1 MTAGIFEKFISYEN
15 FWSAFQ
21 RVAAKNSAAGVDGI
35 TVDTYR
41 GRATQRINAL
51 IRQIQDRTYLPK
63 PVKSFHRPKFN
74 EENEWRELG
83 LPAVSDKIVQA
94 ALLQV
99 VEPIAEKLFL
109 DTSYG
114 YRRGKGHYKA
124 LRRVEHN
131 LTNAKCSWV
140 ANRDIDNFFDT
151 LNHER
156 LLKQFSGLVDYD
168 DRLVELVALWCR
180 MGIVDK
186 SGKWRNVQAGVRQG
200 QVISPL
206 LANLYLHPL
215 DEFAA
220 SHGWA
225 WVRYADDY
233 VVMTKTESEAET
245 ADQVII
251 EFLHKELSLQVNPG
265 DDAVSS
271 LDNGFDF
278 LGVRFHGSARSIAP
292 DKISK
297 IDKKIKWHLSEKNN
311 ASLEGV
317 LDRLEQMVQGW
328 LRYYA
333 FLDPTEEFEKF
344 DLLIQEHVQSLAAQ
358 RISRQAWDKNLP
370 EGLTLPR
377 LLGHHDLL
385 ARRKAL
391 EAIWRRA
398 IELDEAKKNPLKTA
412 DNKVSGQRRRF
423 RRERI
428 ASGEVFV
435 LNPGCFVGK
444 HSARII
450 VRKERR
456 IIAEIPV
463 IKLKCLTVAA
473 HGIALSSDVINLC
486 VEKGI
491 PIHFVNNF
499 GNICAMATPPGGASS
514 DVAVLQIQKR
524 DLPTGLILAR
534 MFVYGKLK
542 NQFSVLKYYGKYR
555 KRNGNSY
562 GALID
567 ERSGYLSDLVRKA
580 KNLPIGDEPEK
591 FRQQLMGI
599 EGAFGAEYWG
609 LLKHILKDGISFSGR
624 QRRGAQDLVNNLLN
638 YGYGILYGRTLNAV
652 TCAGLN
658 PTGSFLHAYQSRKP
672 TLVYDLVEEFRADV
686 VDRSVFSLLNR
697 GCAFALDRDGLLD
710 RAAKQKLTQA
720 VLSRLGAE
728 VSFCGKKLTLEEVIR
743 HQAQNIRQHL
753 AGTRQYRPYLSRW

>member
-1 MTAGIFEKFISYEN
+1 MTATIFDKFASFEN
-15 FWSAFQ
+15 FWAAFQ
-21 RVAAKNSAAGVDGI
+21 KVAAKNSAGGIDGT
-35 TVDTYR
+35 TVETYQK
-41 GRATQRINAL
+41 RAKQRINAL
-51 IRQIQDRTYLPK
+51 ITQIQDRTYLPK
-63 PVKSFHRPKFN
+63 PVKSFHQPKFN
-74 EENEWRELG
+74 KDNEWRELG

-114 YRRGKGHYKA
+114 YRQGKGHYKA

-140 ANRDIDNFFDT
+140 VNRDIDNFFDT
-151 LNHER
+151 LNHQK
-156 LLKQFSGLVDYD
+156 LLNRFSELVAHDE
-168 DRLVELVALWCR
+168 RLVELVALWCR

-186 SGKWRNVQAGVRQG
+186 AGKWRNVQAGIRQG

-220 SHGWA
+220 SQGWA

-233 VVMTKTESEAET
+233 LIMTRSQSEAET
-245 ADQVII
+245 ADQVAI
-251 EFLHKELSLQVNPG
+251 EFLNKKLSLEVNPG
-265 DDAVSS
+265 DGAVSS
-271 LDNGFDF
+271 LEKGFDF
-278 LGVRFHGSARSIAP
+278 LGVRFHGNTRSIAP
-292 DKISK
+292 DKIGK
-297 IDKKIKWHLSEKNN
+297 IEKKIKWHLCGKNK

-333 FLDPTEEFEKF
+333 FLSPTEEFEKF

-358 RISRQAWDKNLP
+358 RISREAWDKNLP

-377 LLGHHDLL
+377 LLEHHDLN
-385 ARRKAL
+385 APRNAL
-391 EAIWRRA
+391 ETLWRKA
-398 IELDEAKKNPLKTA
+398 IELSEEKEKPLNTA
-412 DNKVSGQRRRF
+412 DKKVSGQRRRF
-423 RRERI
+423 RRERS

-444 HSARII
+444 QSHRII

-463 IKLKCLTVAA
+463 IKLKCLTVAV
-473 HGIALSSDVINLC
+473 HGIAMSSDVINLC

-499 GNICAMATPPGGASS
+499 GNICAVATPPGGPSS

-524 DLPTGLILAR
+524 DLPSGLGLAR

-542 NQFSVLKYYGKYR
+542 NQFSLLKYHGKYR
-555 KRNGNSY
+555 KRSGNSY
-562 GALID
+562 GALLE
-567 ERSGYLSDLVRKA
+567 ERRGHLSDLVRKA

-624 QRRGAQDLVNNLLN
+624 KRRGAKDLVNNLLN

-658 PTGSFLHAYQSRKP
+658 PTGSFLHAYQPGKP
-672 TLVYDLVEEFRADV
+672 TLVYDLVEEFRATV

-697 GCAFALDRDGLLD
+697 GNGFALDDNGLLD
-710 RAAKQKLTQA
+710 RGTRQKLTKA
-720 VLSRLGAE
+720 ILARLGTE
-728 VSFCGKKLTLEEVIR
+728 LSSVGKNLTVEEVIR
-743 HQAQNIRQHL
+743 KQAQNIKHHL
-753 AGTRQYRPYLSRW
+753 VGTRQYRPYLSRW